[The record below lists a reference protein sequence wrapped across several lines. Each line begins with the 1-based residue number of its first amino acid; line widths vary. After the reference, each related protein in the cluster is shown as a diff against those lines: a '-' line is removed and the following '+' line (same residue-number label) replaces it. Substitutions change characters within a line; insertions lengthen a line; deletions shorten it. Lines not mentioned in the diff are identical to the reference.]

1 MKYEP
6 FDVQF
11 ELQKIAKNKEK
22 DTLILV
28 IISNIVNYLNKT
40 LSLSSKHASKKKKG
54 YWKTP
59 TYLKKEKE
67 EAI

>member
-40 LSLSSKHASKKKKG
+40 LSLSSQHASKKKKDTG
-54 YWKTP
+54 KP
-59 TYLKKEKE
+59 LP
-67 EAI
+67 I